1 MMWGYGYEFGWM
13 WLWGVFL
20 LAGIVVLVILAIRL
34 LTGGISHDGPG
45 RGHLP
50 GPGPQGQYPP
60 PGQGTPAGSFPPP
73 PPSSPNAPP
82 ISPPGRSQARMILD
96 ERFAR
101 GELTVEQYRENLKVL
116 GEEP

>member
-1 MMWGYGYEFGWM
+1 MMWDYGYQIGWM

-34 LTGGISHDGPG
+34 LTGGIRHDGQGIPPS
-45 RGHLP
+45 P
-50 GPGPQGQYPP
+50 GPHAPGQYPP
-60 PGQGTPAGSFPPP
+60 PGPA
-73 PPSSPNAPP
+73 PSPG
-82 ISPPGRSQARMILD
+82 SPPGRSPARRILD

-116 GEEP
+116 DEES